1 LAPKREER
9 ADVDVMVRGVDDDVV
24 DAVDMVV
31 AEAEE
36 VVRPRTGGAA
46 IFAALEAEESAGVD
60 GFGVEGF
67 DHDSKKSSSFSSVLE
82 ETALAEV
89 LMPSMCMPFGYLQG
103 IKTQASIG

>member
-1 LAPKREER
+1 
-9 ADVDVMVRGVDDDVV
+9 MDDDVV
-24 DAVDMVV
+24 DAVATVV

-36 VVRPRTGGAA
+36 VVRPRTGGVT
-46 IFAALEAEESAGVD
+46 IFTALESVGVD

-89 LMPSMCMPFGYLQG
+89 LMPSMCMPFGYLQE
-103 IKTQASIG
+103 IKLEPA